1 MHHVRQLPNPFIPA
15 MHQHLVQWP
24 VRTSGKNADGTRYYV
39 PIDLSATQAERKL
52 WKLGDDGDRYH
63 RSKILRGLPQSVGNA
78 VATVYKDMYRSD
90 NSKKGEAVKRQRAN
104 RYLTDIYN
112 RHLSKKM
119 AVLCQNPLIFKPSDM
134 IVDDE
139 YLNMT
144 FGIAPELKSLNK
156 KAKNVH
162 DNYLLDLLEYWQESE
177 LMPVKRTKEESEPS
191 VVYHEDG
198 TTTIKT
204 AQSDNHKSSSH
215 DLQNFWN
222 RSDNELRDYAFDM
235 VRMVYQFLQRLVI
248 AGRDH
253 YAENDLLKRIYQ
265 VVCAIPNQ
273 MGIREKYQDISIEKF
288 TTEHADIGLAR
299 LLCEKWWLRKLRKV
313 HRQKHE
319 EIAIACGVVHSGTQ
333 CYVSNDT
340 YKYFERRQQESLKVL
355 GDMVAYNEESDQEVP
370 LLSLIEKSVSNPKIR
385 RHELMTRMR
394 GCEDFAK
401 EQDHVGL
408 FITLTAPSKCHPTSS
423 RKLKGE
429 KSIIANPKYNGVTP
443 DETNRYLNNVF
454 ARIRSA
460 LDKLN
465 IKPYGFRVVEPHEDE
480 TPHQHYMLFC
490 TDKQKQTIIDMFYHY
505 GLQIDGNEAGA
516 KKHRVTV
523 VKMDPKKGSATG
535 YIAKYISKN
544 IDGYQTDGKEIGED
558 NYGNS
563 AAEAA
568 KRITAWRKC
577 WGIRAFQAF
586 GQPSVSIWRELRKF
600 NSEDAGQW
608 REKLNTEK
616 TGTYNS
622 HVIAWLNHT
631 RPVKACEN
639 DEIEK
644 CRFWADTGK
653 WDKFI
658 QEMGGVNTK
667 RDHRPVW
674 LLKPN
679 EPVINRYNEAVPHKA
694 IGVESITGS
703 IITSDKTWT
712 LHRKGESPKR
722 IALDALKAA
731 RSGASSFDSA
741 LSAAGTAQPW
751 SAVNNCTDST
761 LEQPNKPEEP
771 AFTPMFAYPKP
782 PGYHEAKEYMG
793 EISEEDQELADFL
806 MLRKPSPITKGLI
819 KSLKEGKTIPRGRN
833 KGLKIV
839 EYENGEKHLTQTHV
853 TDPNDDWFIEEE
865 EPFDPNKPIFT
876 AESGLKIINGKL
888 HIGTAA

>member
-644 CRFWADTGK
+644 CRFWAD
-653 WDKFI
+653 
-658 QEMGGVNTK
+658 
-667 RDHRPVW
+667 
-674 LLKPN
+674 
-679 EPVINRYNEAVPHKA
+679 
-694 IGVESITGS
+694 
-703 IITSDKTWT
+703 KTWT